1 MNNPLRLLRLARFTN
16 LGHRL
21 SDRSPI
27 TESMEGETV
36 VVTGPTS
43 GLGRAAAEEI
53 AGLGARV
60 VLVGRSVERTNAA
73 RDEIAE
79 ATGNHDLAVQIADLS
94 IIAEVRD
101 LAERVLRVEDRID
114 VLVNNAGALFPE
126 RGETPEGL
134 ERTLALD
141 LLSPYVLTEAL
152 IPRLVESAPARI
164 INVSSGG
171 MYGQRIRPDD
181 LQFERGEYG
190 GAAAYARAK
199 RGQVILTEVWAER
212 LAADGVVVHA
222 MHPGWA
228 DTPGVEE
235 SLPRFRWLMKPF
247 LRSPEQGADT
257 IVWLAAAAEP
267 LTTTGEFWLDR
278 KPQPKHLVDGT
289 KETPSEREALV
300 AGLEEL
306 AARV

>member
-16 LGHRL
+16 LGHKF
-21 SDRSPI
+21 SDGSPI
-27 TESMEGETV
+27 TESMEGRTV
-36 VVTGPTS
+36 VLTGPTS

-53 AGLGARV
+53 AALGARV
-60 VLVGRSVERTNAA
+60 VLVGRSVERTSAA
-73 RDEIAE
+73 RDEIAHT
-79 ATGNHDLAVQIADLS
+79 TGNHDLAVQIADLS

-101 LAERVLRVEDRID
+101 LADRLLRVEDRID

-126 RGETPEGL
+126 RGETSEGL

-141 LLSPYVLTEAL
+141 LLSPFVLTEAL
-152 IPRLVESAPARI
+152 IPRLVESAPSRI

-181 LQFERGEYG
+181 LEFRRGEYG

-199 RGQVILTEVWAER
+199 RGQVILTEVWGQR
-212 LAADGVVVHA
+212 LAAEGVVVHA

-235 SLPRFRWLMKPF
+235 SLPRFRTLMRPF

-257 IVWLAAAAEP
+257 IVWLAAADEP

-278 KPQPKHLVDGT
+278 RRQPTHLVDGT
-289 KETPSEREALV
+289 RETPEERVALV
-300 AGLEEL
+300 EGLQEL
-306 AARV
+306 AERL